1 MDKVKVLLVDDRKDN
16 LFTLGAL
23 IEDLGVDLYKVQSG
37 AAALELMLDHHFGL
51 AILDVQMPDM
61 DGFELAELMR
71 GAHKTQSI
79 PIIFVTAASPASG
92 FAFKGYELGAVD
104 FLYKPLDPLIFKSK
118 IKVFIELETQKMLL
132 RQAKDSAE
140 NANRLKSAFLA
151 NMSHEIRT
159 PLGALMGFA
168 ELLEDENLPQDQR
181 QKFIQTIKRNGVA
194 LTNLIDDILDLS
206 KVEAGHLEIVNEEI
220 CPVGLIEDVLGLL
233 GKMAEQKGIRLQ
245 FEQRGDI
252 PYKIHSDGNRIR
264 QILMNIVG
272 NALKFT
278 EKGHVHVVLSAEK
291 KWGQNCLLSI
301 EVTDTGIG
309 IQPDK
314 LHKLFKPFTQADNSV
329 TRRFGGTGLG
339 LALSKKL
346 SQLLGGDL
354 ILQKSRP
361 DEGSTFVAHIFAPTV
376 QDKAPEQSI
385 KRSASAQQTEASKSN
400 VSLQGQ
406 KILVVEDSIDNQALM
421 EIILKKKGAEVD
433 FAGNGEDGLKKAL
446 SRDYDVVLMDIQMP
460 IQDGYET
467 VQKLRSRKYAKP
479 IIALTAH
486 AMADEK
492 EKCIRVGCVD
502 FLSKPINQAQLVEKI
517 IQYSGRR

>member
-1 MDKVKVLLVDDRKDN
+1 VNKVKVLLVDDRKDN

-23 IEDLGVDLYKVQSG
+23 IEELGVELYKVQSG
-37 AAALELMLDHHFGL
+37 AEALELMLDHHFAL

-71 GAHKTQSI
+71 GAHKTQGI

-104 FLYKPLDPLIFKSK
+104 FLHKPLDPLIFKSK
-118 IKVFIELETQKMLL
+118 IKVFIELETQKILL
-132 RQAKDSAE
+132 RQAKEAAE

-168 ELLEDENLPQDQR
+168 ELLEDPSLPIDQR
-181 QKFIQTIKRNGVA
+181 QKFIQTIKRNGTA

-206 KVEAGHLEIVNEEI
+206 KVEAGHLEIIHEEI
-220 CPVGLIEDVLGLL
+220 CPVSLAEDVLALL
-233 GKMAEQKGIRLQ
+233 GKMAEQKGIKLL
-245 FEQRGDI
+245 FKTRGEI
-252 PYKIHSDGNRIR
+252 PYKIISDGNRIR

-272 NALKFT
+272 NAIKFT
-278 EKGHVHVVLSAEK
+278 EKGTIEVILSSQK
-291 KWGQNCLLSI
+291 KWNQNSLLSI
-301 EVTDTGIG
+301 EVVDSGIG
-309 IQPDK
+309 IPPDK
-314 LHKLFKPFTQADNSV
+314 LHKLFKPFTQADNSI

-339 LALSKKL
+339 LTLSKKL
-346 SQLLGGDL
+346 AQLLGGDL
-354 ILQKSRP
+354 VLEKSIP
-361 DEGSTFVAHIFAPTV
+361 GEGSTFVVHIFARTV
-376 QDKAPEQSI
+376 QEKAPEAVLV
-385 KRSASAQQTEASKSN
+385 KAMN
-400 VSLQGQ
+400 VAEESLNTTGSLTGQ

-467 VQKLRSRKYAKP
+467 VQKLKSKKYNKP

-502 FLSKPINQAQLVEKI
+502 FLSKPINQKQLVDKI